1 VGHRGRSGRS
11 RLLAALVAV
20 ACAGVCAAGCSAEA
34 SGGSAGGGPP
44 SLAAADT
51 SSTEVA
57 ATGTPPTAAAA
68 APATSPAPT
77 STPTTTAIAA
87 TATTATT
94 VDHAPACPLDAAAAP
109 APIPDALTAAI
120 EGALAHPGFAGARVG
135 VSVWVEGYGIVAAH
149 DDGVPLL
156 PASNQKLLTAVAALA
171 VLGPDATL
179 TTTLAIGGTRDG
191 GRVDG
196 DLVLIAGG
204 DPTVQASG
212 PHSLDVLAAAVRDA
226 GIVEVTGR
234 LVVDES
240 RHDTRRTADGWFDW
254 HLPAYIG
261 PLSAFTVGGNEHRS
275 DPAFLVDPA
284 LGNGELLAAALAA
297 HGVVVTGGVTT
308 GVAPSGATPITTLES
323 APVRELVR
331 QMLTDS
337 NNTIAELLL
346 REVGL
351 AATGTGST
359 LAGLEAAR
367 DVLVDLC
374 VSVDG
379 VDADGSG
386 LSRDDRRSA
395 RAWREL
401 LQAARS
407 QPWGAD
413 FVAALPVAGRS
424 GTLTERFLGT
434 VAEGTVRAKT
444 GSILEARALSGY
456 ATTVGGRDVVFS
468 VVANADA
475 PGPTVAAIDAL
486 VVTLVLHEG

>member
-1 VGHRGRSGRS
+1 V
-11 RLLAALVAV
+11 
-20 ACAGVCAAGCSAEA
+20 
-34 SGGSAGGGPP
+34 
-44 SLAAADT
+44 
-51 SSTEVA
+51 
-57 ATGTPPTAAAA
+57 
-68 APATSPAPT
+68 
-77 STPTTTAIAA
+77 TT
-87 TATTATT
+87 TTATT
-94 VDHAPACPLDAAAAP
+94 VERSLACPPNTGPVP

-120 EGALAHPGFAGARVG
+120 DGALAHPGFVGAQVG
-135 VSVWVEGYGIVAAH
+135 VSVWVEGHGIVAAH

-179 TTTLAIGGTRDG
+179 TTTFAIDG
-191 GRVDG
+191 SRAGERVDG
-196 DLVLIAGG
+196 DLVLVAGG
-204 DPTVQASG
+204 DPTLQTSG
-212 PHSLDVLAAAVRDA
+212 PHSLDALAAAVRGA

-234 LVVDES
+234 LVIDES

-254 HLPAYIG
+254 HLPTYIG
-261 PLSAFTVGGNEHRS
+261 PLSAFTVDGNEHRS
-275 DPAFLVDPA
+275 DPGFLADPA
-284 LGNGELLAAALAA
+284 LGNGELLAEALAT
-297 HGVVVTGGVTT
+297 HGVVVAGGVTT
-308 GVAPSGATPITTLES
+308 GVAPSGATPIATLES

-331 QMLTDS
+331 MMLTDS
-337 NNTIAELLL
+337 NNTVAEQLL

-359 LAGLEAAR
+359 LAGLEAAHE
-367 DVLVDLC
+367 VLGELC

-386 LSRDDRRSA
+386 LSRNDRRSA

-401 LQAARS
+401 LQAARA
-407 QPWGAD
+407 QPWAAD

-486 VVTLVLHEG
+486 VVTLVRHDG